1 MSSNPTVVP
10 GSNRETSAT
19 SGTFAHSISVSFC
32 GSFSALLGKPLK
44 FLPFFMFYVI
54 CWCSSWAKWLVGDGF
69 GGVVL
74 SAQSSAPSQALR
86 IAVLFSCSLARLSR
100 LFFYNVSSGGFD
112 FEERYRETWHPE
124 IPCFYTTVNIWIPER
139 WSEKLKASRQLY
151 LTSVILQNCSSLDR
165 SAVLNCSTL
174 PAGLWRNSLK
184 VKSLASLT
192 CLFDAEHQLV
202 QLVLHGFRCPFER
215 YSPAHPSSRIC
226 CSAQCRRPL

>member
-1 MSSNPTVVP
+1 MYVLCHLLVFKLSKMAGWWQFWRSGPVCSERCTLTGAPHHSERCSFQYLSAKLEWKGCKFKRGMPAPTEEFPTRFGAALSLVYLI
-10 GSNRETSAT
+10 
-19 SGTFAHSISVSFC
+19 FFSI
-32 GSFSALLGKPLK
+32 
-44 FLPFFMFYVI
+44 MFP
-54 CWCSSWAKWLVGDGF
+54 LVG
-69 GGVVL
+69 L
-74 SAQSSAPSQALR
+74 NLR
-86 IAVLFSCSLARLSR
+86 
-100 LFFYNVSSGGFD
+100 NVIVKHF
-112 FEERYRETWHPE
+112 PE

-184 VKSLASLT
+184 VKSLTSLT

-202 QLVLHGFRCPFER
+202 QLVLHGFRCPSER

-226 CSAQCRRPL
+226 CSARCRRPL